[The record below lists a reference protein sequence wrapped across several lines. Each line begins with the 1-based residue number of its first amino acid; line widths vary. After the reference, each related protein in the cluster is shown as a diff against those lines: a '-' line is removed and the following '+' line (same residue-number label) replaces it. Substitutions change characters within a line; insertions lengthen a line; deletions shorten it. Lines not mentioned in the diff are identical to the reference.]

1 MLFILAAEQQEDEVV
16 SKVEEK
22 KKSVLLSFDD
32 ELLID
37 ARKVLFK
44 HNMTLQ
50 QYFTFVVHKLTL
62 EDPSAKDLLGRA
74 VKFHE
79 DSLESVEKD
88 KILNI
93 NANNLYSLF
102 ERQDQE
108 K

>member
-1 MLFILAAEQQEDEVV
+1 M

-22 KKSVLLSFDD
+22 KKTVLLSFDD

-50 QYFTFVVHKLTL
+50 QYFTFVIHKLVL
-62 EDPSAKDLLGRA
+62 EDLSAKDLLGRA

-79 DSLESVEKD
+79 ESLESEEKEKVL
-88 KILNI
+88 KINT
-93 NANNLYSLF
+93 NNLYSLF

-108 K
+108 EEK

>member
-1 MLFILAAEQQEDEVV
+1 VAEQPEDSPV

-22 KKSVLLSFDD
+22 KKTVLLSFDD

-50 QYFTFVVHKLTL
+50 QYFTFVIHKLVL
-62 EDPSAKDLLGRA
+62 EDLSAKDLLGRA

-79 DSLESVEKD
+79 ESLESEEKEKVL
-88 KILNI
+88 KINT
-93 NANNLYSLF
+93 NNLYSLF

-108 K
+108 EEK

>member
-1 MLFILAAEQQEDEVV
+1 M

-22 KKSVLLSFDD
+22 KKTVLLSFDD

-50 QYFTFVVHKLTL
+50 QYFTFVIHKLVL
-62 EDPSAKDLLGRA
+62 EDMSAKDLLGRA

-79 DSLESVEKD
+79 ESLESEEKEKVL
-88 KILNI
+88 KINT
-93 NANNLYSLF
+93 NNLYSLF

-108 K
+108 EEK